1 MREYSRVLGGTV
13 KRARLSLKL
22 TQKRVAEQI
31 NVDERT
37 IMNVESAKQ
46 ESLFIGILHGFA
58 QMRIPQYVLTDNMK
72 SVVFHRVFEE
82 IQSGKKTM
90 KPL

>member
-1 MREYSRVLGGTV
+1 MAEYSRILGDTV

-37 IMNVESAKQ
+37 IMN
-46 ESLFIGILHGFA
+46 I
-58 QMRIPQYVLTDNMK
+58 
-72 SVVFHRVFEE
+72 
-82 IQSGKKTM
+82 
-90 KPL
+90 